1 MAKVHLALCPYHY
14 PLPKFIFCWWT
25 LRLFHYLLLWIRCWQ
40 CGGANIS
47 FLSSFHFH
55 SIRSR
60 IAGLYGNSI
69 FNFWRTSILF
79 SIVATQFTFPSK
91 VHKDSYF
98 PASSSTLTLVFMRT
112 AILTTVRWFIVV
124 LIFISLMMTDV
135 EHLFMYLLAPCITS
149 LEKCLFSSSIPFLI
163 QHVCFCFWVVWV
175 LYIFWILT
183 LYQIYD

>member
-1 MAKVHLALCPYHY
+1 MDSQVVSYICCCEYTAKNMGVQIFLCY
-14 PLPKFIFCWWT
+14 PLFIFFGYI
-25 LRLFHYLLLWIRCWQ
+25 L
-40 CGGANIS
+40 
-47 FLSSFHFH
+47 
-55 SIRSR
+55 RSR
-60 IAGLYGNSI
+60 ISGLYSNSI

-98 PASSSTLTLVFMRT
+98 STSSSTLTLVFMRT
-112 AILTTVRWFIVV
+112 AILTSVRWFIVV

-135 EHLFMYLLAPCITS
+135 EHLFMYLLSPYITS
-149 LEKCLFSSSIPFLI
+149 WKKCLFSSSVPFLI
-163 QHVCFCFWVVWV
+163 QLVCFCFWVVWV

>member
-1 MAKVHLALCPYHY
+1 MDSQVVSYICCCEYTAKNMGVQIFLCY
-14 PLPKFIFCWWT
+14 PLFIFFGYI
-25 LRLFHYLLLWIRCWQ
+25 L
-40 CGGANIS
+40 
-47 FLSSFHFH
+47 
-55 SIRSR
+55 RSR
-60 IAGLYGNSI
+60 ISGLYGNSI

-98 PASSSTLTLVFMRT
+98 STSSSTLTLVFMRT
-112 AILTTVRWFIVV
+112 AILTSVRWFIVV

-135 EHLFMYLLAPCITS
+135 EHLFMYLLAPYITS
-149 LEKCLFSSSIPFLI
+149 WKKCLFSSSVPFLI
-163 QHVCFCFWVVWV
+163 QLVCFCFWVVWV